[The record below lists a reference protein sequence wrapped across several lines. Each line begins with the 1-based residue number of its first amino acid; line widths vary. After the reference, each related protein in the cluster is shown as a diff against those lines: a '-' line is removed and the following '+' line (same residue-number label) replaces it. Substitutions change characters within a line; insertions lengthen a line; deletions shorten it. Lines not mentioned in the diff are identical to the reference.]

1 MLWLTGATSLLWRE
15 FILSLLYLCSLQE
28 QLSRHLEELQAERS
42 KTEAHI
48 QSLKKRN
55 TDLSVSM
62 DPDTADT

>member
-1 MLWLTGATSLLWRE
+1 MKVMHVHAQFTE
-15 FILSLLYLCSLQE
+15 LCSLQE

-55 TDLSVSM
+55 TDLSVSR
-62 DPDTADT
+62 DPDADNT